1 MDFFAAHKVEG
12 YGRADG
18 KEGNIFMKM
27 QKLNNYLTPP
37 YLYER

>member
-1 MDFFAAHKVEG
+1 MDVLMVK
-12 YGRADG
+12 
-18 KEGNIFMKM
+18 KEIFFMKM